1 MKGTRFDPRN
11 CIALCRDCHTIW
23 EKHQNEEYKS
33 FMEQIL
39 GLQGYIE
46 LEARARKSMKMTD
59 AVLGCMALL
68 EELKKI

>member
-1 MKGTRFDPRN
+1 
-11 CIALCRDCHTIW
+11 
-23 EKHQNEEYKS
+23 
-33 FMEQIL
+33 MEQIL